1 VTEIDMATRVETPYT
16 RRARYYS
23 SHEAFNIKHPEIPA
37 HVFVAE
43 RDRALDPAS
52 PTGLVACDLGAA
64 LHAPGP
70 LTTPLILA
78 RYARI
83 RAGERLAT
91 RFAATG
97 ELYYVMAGEGETRAG
112 ADRIG
117 WEAGDIVCLPGGAEH
132 VHEAGGQDCVL
143 WVITNE
149 PELAFARTRPPAP
162 EASPVE
168 PVHYPADEIRAGLAR
183 IHALPAELTSTGK
196 ALVFTSQAM
205 EGPKTILPSLTLA
218 MNSLAPTEMQRP
230 HLHNSVAVTL
240 AVQGDDCYSMIG
252 GRRLPWQRWAT
263 MITPPGEMHSHHNDG
278 RSLAMFLIVQD
289 GGLHYYTRTMGFSY

>member
-1 VTEIDMATRVETPYT
+1 MATRVETPYT

-23 SHEAFNIKHPEIPA
+23 SHEAFNITHSAIPA

-43 RDRALDPAS
+43 RDRALDPAT
-52 PTGLVACDLGAA
+52 PTGLIACDLSAE
-64 LHAPGP
+64 LHAAGP
-70 LTTPLILA
+70 VTTPLILA

-97 ELYYVMAGEGETRAG
+97 ELYYVIAGEGETRAG
-112 ADRIG
+112 ADRIA
-117 WEAGDIVCLPGGAEH
+117 WEAGDIVCLPGGGEH
-132 VHEAGGQDCVL
+132 VHQAGSRDAVL

-149 PELAFARTRPPAP
+149 PELAFAATRPPAA
-162 EASPVE
+162 ETSPVE
-168 PVHYPADEIRAGLAR
+168 PVHYPADEIRQGLAR

-196 ALVFTSQAM
+196 ALVFTSAAM
-205 EGPKTILPSLTLA
+205 DTPKTVLPSLTLA
-218 MNSLAPTEMQRP
+218 MNSLLPTEMQRP

-240 AVQGDDCYSMIG
+240 PVQGERCYSMIG
-252 GRRLPWQRWAT
+252 GRRVPWQPWAT

-278 RSLAMFLIVQD
+278 DTLAMFLIVQD